1 MIVII
6 VNLMSDPGSWTL
18 RIDGAC
24 SQNLGSGAGVVLDDQ
39 RGERLLCQK
48 NLGNQLTCNEAE
60 YTTLIFGLEIALKL
74 GIVRIKVQGDSKLVC
89 S

>member
-1 MIVII
+1 
-6 VNLMSDPGSWTL
+6 
-18 RIDGAC
+18 
-24 SQNLGSGAGVVLDDQ
+24 
-39 RGERLLCQK
+39 
-48 NLGNQLTCNEAE
+48 LTCNEAE